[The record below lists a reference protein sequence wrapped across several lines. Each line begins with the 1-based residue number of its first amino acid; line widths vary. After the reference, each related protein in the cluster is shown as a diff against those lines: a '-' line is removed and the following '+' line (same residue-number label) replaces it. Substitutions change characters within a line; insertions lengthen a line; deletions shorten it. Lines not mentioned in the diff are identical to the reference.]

1 VTSRAQRALEER
13 VIRAAEA
20 ALADHHYVS
29 ALDIFVGMRLLAPA
43 HVQEWRSGRVPYL
56 ERVIQSNLRKISRS
70 MHVFRVWARERGLKP
85 SETVYLARTRG
96 SRRQLRF
103 SKSGDR
109 GIEQAYRTH
118 FVSPE
123 LSARKHEQLQAR
135 LSAPPEI
142 VVFSTL
148 RDSEG

>member
-1 VTSRAQRALEER
+1 M
-13 VIRAAEA
+13 
-20 ALADHHYVS
+20 
-29 ALDIFVGMRLLAPA
+29 GLLAPA
-43 HVQEWRSGRVPYL
+43 HVREWRSGRIPYL

-85 SETVYLARTRG
+85 SETAYLARTRG
-96 SRRQLRF
+96 PKRHLRF
-103 SKSGDR
+103 SKSGDC
-109 GIEQAYRTH
+109 GIEKAYRTH

-123 LSARKHEQLQAR
+123 LFTRKQERLQAR

-148 RDSEG
+148 RDSRCSRFHAELRHGSF